1 VPIAVNFAGIHTTLR
16 QHSDAQYELQP
27 IAIECAGK
35 RPARNMSLC
44 EPCNTVST
52 HVLQLDATSVHIV
65 SIGQLAPNSQPMKST
80 DRNYD
85 FFSALW
91 TSSLLHEYMNVM
103 YNNWC
108 GSEAV
113 LQIRIKLPD
122 SATSYLA

>member
-1 VPIAVNFAGIHTTLR
+1 
-16 QHSDAQYELQP
+16 
-27 IAIECAGK
+27 
-35 RPARNMSLC
+35 LC

-52 HVLQLDATSVHIV
+52 HVLQLDATTVHIV
-65 SIGQLAPNSQPMKST
+65 SIGQLAPNNQPMNST
-80 DRNYD
+80 CNLSFAMD
-85 FFSALW
+85 FLSANR
-91 TSSLLHEYMNVM
+91 HEYMNVM